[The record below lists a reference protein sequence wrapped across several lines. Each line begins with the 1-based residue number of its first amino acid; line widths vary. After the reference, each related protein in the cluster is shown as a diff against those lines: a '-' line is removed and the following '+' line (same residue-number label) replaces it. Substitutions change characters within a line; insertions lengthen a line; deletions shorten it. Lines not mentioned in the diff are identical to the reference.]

1 MTSSFISKKTRSFLV
16 SSRIYFKTVMILKN
30 FDSTPNLRV
39 VAETLGINYLA
50 TTHMYDLSV
59 VNETLIIEDL
69 RKGLIFEWL
78 VFINLHLLD
87 YPSDFEHS
95 VMKLFSDDLDDFVQI
110 DVTMEELD
118 KMFDD
123 RSYAG
128 LMKVINSD
136 HILFRLTLTQYL
148 KLLKIGSKS

>member
-1 MTSSFISKKTRSFLV
+1 
-16 SSRIYFKTVMILKN
+16 MILKN

-50 TTHMYDLSV
+50 TNLMYDFSV

-78 VFINLHLLD
+78 IFINLHLLNH
-87 YPSDFEHS
+87 PSNFEPY
-95 VMKLFSDDLDDFVQI
+95 VMKLFSDDLGDPVSI
-110 DVTMEELD
+110 KLSTEELD
-118 KMFDD
+118 KMLDD

-128 LMKVINSD
+128 IIKAINLD
-136 HILFRLTLTQYL
+136 QNNNEVDRILFRLTLTQYI

>member
-1 MTSSFISKKTRSFLV
+1 MT
-16 SSRIYFKTVMILKN
+16 LKD
-30 FDSTPNLRV
+30 FDLTPNLRV

>member
-1 MTSSFISKKTRSFLV
+1 
-16 SSRIYFKTVMILKN
+16 MILKN

-50 TTHMYDLSV
+50 TNLMYDFSV

-78 VFINLHLLD
+78 IFINLHLLNH
-87 YPSDFEHS
+87 PSNFEQY
-95 VMKLFSDDLDDFVQI
+95 VMKLFSDDLGDPVSI
-110 DVTMEELD
+110 KLSTEELD
-118 KMFDD
+118 KMLDD

-128 LMKVINSD
+128 IIKAINLD
-136 HILFRLTLTQYL
+136 QNNNEVDRILFRLTLTQYI